1 VGVSAALLLA
11 TAALSGLSIQSV
23 YREAQ
28 VRRRLI
34 TDTHR
39 SIADVVSARLDA
51 AMQDADRAVAD
62 EIQNVKPQ
70 AQTLL
75 KKFQE
80 LEGSRPWLQ
89 LLVLVS
95 SSRPDSNPQA
105 AGSDGF
111 ENLFA
116 AAERAEFREKPRDA
130 VALYAKGASAAGAG
144 IQRAKALNGEARSE
158 LKAGDPLR
166 AAEAYKKLIDETETL
181 DSEQARLSVIARDQ
195 LIVCYR
201 LLQDTAKFR
210 SAVLDLYQFLVAHRF
225 ILDNDTYAFYRREL
239 DGTLTQIQHELD
251 PIQADL
257 LPRLR
262 AREQQSNS
270 MAALLR
276 APNALVTTTA
286 LGSTGAQVAHV
297 WTISNVRSLLE
308 HLLADSGLWS
318 GVGVAIVEDGAVPS
332 GAVPATLPLAR
343 TTNWRVSTFPKSG
356 SVEAL
361 ASRDVI
367 RFAALLV
374 LVVGTVVTA
383 MVLAAR
389 SVARELA
396 LSRTRADFVAS
407 VSHEL
412 KTPLSLIRMF
422 AESLREGWVNEDK
435 RADYYEVITR
445 ESERLTGLINNV
457 LDFSR
462 LESGTRTYQ
471 RATADLC
478 EILRGLLDRYVYHLK
493 AAKIDLIQQVPERP
507 VYAFVDAEAIEQ
519 VLVNLLSNSVKYMGA
534 AERQPRYVRVSLTTT
549 GHQTVI
555 QIADSGIGIS
565 NEARVHMFERFW
577 RADDERV
584 RAVAGSGLG
593 LTLVK
598 HIVEAHDGTIEVEG
612 ELDRGTCF
620 AVKLPAVGAQL

>member
-1 VGVSAALLLA
+1 
-11 TAALSGLSIQSV
+11 V

-28 VRRRLI
+28 MRKRLI
-34 TDTHR
+34 SDTHR
-39 SIADVVSARLDA
+39 SIADLISVRLDA
-51 AMQDADRAVAD
+51 AMQDEDRAVAD
-62 EIQNVKPQ
+62 EIQTVKLQ

-75 KKFQE
+75 NKFQE

-89 LLVLVS
+89 PLVLVS
-95 SSRPDSNPQA
+95 SRPDSKPQA
-105 AGSDGF
+105 ASRDGF

-116 AAERAEFREKPRDA
+116 AAEGAEFREKPRDA
-130 VALYAKGASAAGAG
+130 AALYAKGVSAAGTG

-195 LIVCYR
+195 LVVCYR
-201 LLQDTAKFR
+201 LLQDAANFR
-210 SAVLDLYQFLVAHRF
+210 SAILDLYQFLVAHRF
-225 ILDNDTYAFYRREL
+225 ILDDDTYAFYRREL
-239 DGTLTQIQHELD
+239 DGTLTQIQQELD

-262 AREQQSNS
+262 AREQLSNS
-270 MAALLR
+270 IAALLR
-276 APNALVTTTA
+276 APNALVTTA
-286 LGSTGAQVAHV
+286 IGSTGAQVAHV
-297 WTISNVRSLLE
+297 WTISNVRALLE
-308 HLLADSGLWS
+308 HLLADPGPWS
-318 GVGVAIVEDGAVPS
+318 DVGVAIVEEGTVPS
-332 GAVPATLPLAR
+332 GAVPATLPLTR
-343 TTNWRVSTFPKSG
+343 TSNWRVSTFPKSG
-356 SVEAL
+356 SVETL
-361 ASRDVI
+361 ASREVI

-374 LVVGTVVTA
+374 LIVGTVVTV

-412 KTPLSLIRMF
+412 KTPLALIRMF

-462 LESGTRTYQ
+462 MESGTRTYQ

-493 AAKIDLIQQVPERP
+493 AANIDLIREVPERP
-507 VYAFVDAEAIEQ
+507 VYAFVDSEAIEQ
-519 VLVNLLSNSVKYMGA
+519 VLVNLLSNAVKYMGA
-534 AERQPRYVRVSLTTT
+534 AERQPRYVRASLTTT
-549 GHQTVI
+549 GNQAVI

-598 HIVEAHDGTIEVEG
+598 HIVEAHDGTIDVESK
-612 ELDRGTCF
+612 LDRGTCF
-620 AVKLPAVGAQL
+620 AVKLPAAGGQL

>member
-1 VGVSAALLLA
+1 
-11 TAALSGLSIQSV
+11 
-23 YREAQ
+23 
-28 VRRRLI
+28 
-34 TDTHR
+34 
-39 SIADVVSARLDA
+39 
-51 AMQDADRAVAD
+51 M
-62 EIQNVKPQ
+62 
-70 AQTLL
+70 
-75 KKFQE
+75 
-80 LEGSRPWLQ
+80 
-89 LLVLVS
+89 
-95 SSRPDSNPQA
+95 
-105 AGSDGF
+105 
-111 ENLFA
+111 
-116 AAERAEFREKPRDA
+116 
-130 VALYAKGASAAGAG
+130 
-144 IQRAKALNGEARSE
+144 QRAKALNGEARSE

-166 AAEAYKKLIDETETL
+166 AAEAYKKLIDQTDTL
-181 DSEQARLSVIARDQ
+181 DNEQARLSVIARDQ
-195 LIVCYR
+195 LVVCYR
-201 LLQDTAKFR
+201 LLQDTANFR
-210 SAVLDLYQFLVAHRF
+210 SAVLDLYQFLVVHRF
-225 ILDNDTYAFYRREL
+225 ILDDDTYTFYRREL
-239 DGTLTQIQHELD
+239 DGTLTQVQQGLD

-257 LPRLR
+257 LSRLR
-262 AREQQSNS
+262 AREQWLNS
-270 MAALLR
+270 ITALLR
-276 APNALVTTTA
+276 APNGLVTKTA
-286 LGSTGAQVAHV
+286 IGSTGAQAAHI
-297 WTISNVRSLLE
+297 WTISNVRTLLD
-308 HLLADSGLWS
+308 HLLADSGPWS
-318 GVGVAIVEDGAVPS
+318 GVGVAIVEEGTVPT

-343 TTNWRVSTFPKSG
+343 TANWRVSTFPKSG
-356 SVEAL
+356 SVETL
-361 ASRDVI
+361 ASRDVL

-374 LVVGTVVTA
+374 LVVGTAVTA

-435 RADYYEVITR
+435 RPDYYEVITR

-462 LESGTRTYQ
+462 MESGTRTYQ

-493 AAKIDLIQQVPERP
+493 AANIDLIQEVPERP

-519 VLVNLLSNSVKYMGA
+519 VLVNLLSNAVKYMGA

-549 GHQTVI
+549 GQQAVI

-584 RAVAGSGLG
+584 RGVAGSGLG

-598 HIVEAHDGTIEVEG
+598 HIVEAHDGTVEVEG

-620 AVKLPAVGAQL
+620 AVKLPSVGGQL